1 MKSDQDTIFTL
12 SMQARMGP
20 IILAARDDALIGVW
34 FDQQKHFKGVDSGW
48 VANDTHPVLL
58 ETRRQ
63 LEEYFAGRRKQFDLV
78 TKPSGT
84 AFQQRVWE
92 ALSQIGFG
100 HLMSYGQ
107 VAQKLGAERGV
118 RAVAAAIGRNPIS
131 IVVPCHRVIAANGA
145 LTGYAGGLDRKREL
159 LQLEE
164 GLHETR

>member
-1 MKSDQDTIFTL
+1 
-12 SMQARMGP
+12 MGAM
-20 IILAARDDALIGVW
+20 ILAARDDALIGVW
-34 FDQQKHFKGVDSGW
+34 FDQQKHFKGAEPDW
-48 VANDTHPVLL
+48 VASDKHPILL
-58 ETRRQ
+58 KTRRQ

-78 TKPSGT
+78 MLPEGT
-84 AFQQRVWE
+84 AFQQRVWQ
-92 ALSQIGFG
+92 ALSEIGFG

-107 VAQKLGAERGV
+107 VARKLGAERGV

-164 GLHETR
+164 APYDTW